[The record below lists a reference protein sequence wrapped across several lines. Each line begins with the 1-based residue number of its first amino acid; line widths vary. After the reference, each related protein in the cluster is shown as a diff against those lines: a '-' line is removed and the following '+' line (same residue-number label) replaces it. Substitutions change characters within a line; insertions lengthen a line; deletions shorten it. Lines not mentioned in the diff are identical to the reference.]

1 MELALKA
8 IAEPRRQ
15 EILRLVWSQERPA
28 GDIARHFEIS
38 RPAVSKHLRVLRE
51 AGLVDGRGHPR
62 PRRLRNTGAAGA
74 QRGPRRDP
82 RRQLRRVGP
91 LPSTAHRRGRG
102 GRSRTRSMGKDNP
115 IDEAR
120 EERRWTPNATTPNAT

>member
-8 IAEPRRQ
+8 IAEPCRQ

-51 AGLVDGRGHPR
+51 AGLVDE
-62 PRRLRNTGAAGA
+62 RRKGT
-74 QRGPRRDP
+74 QRLYSARVESLLE
-82 RRQLRRVGP
+82 LRRFLDSFWEEG
-91 LPSTAHRRGRG
+91 LLAIKHAAESGNAG
-102 GRSRTRSMGKDNP
+102 GS
-115 IDEAR
+115 A
-120 EERRWTPNATTPNAT
+120 

>member
-1 MELALKA
+1 MKLALKA

-51 AGLVDGRGHPR
+51 AGLVDE
-62 PRRLRNTGAAGA
+62 RRKGT
-74 QRGPRRDP
+74 QRLYSARVESLLE
-82 RRQLRRVGP
+82 LRRFLDSFWEEGLLAIKHAAESGKAVG
-91 LPSTAHRRGRG
+91 SA
-102 GRSRTRSMGKDNP
+102 
-115 IDEAR
+115 
-120 EERRWTPNATTPNAT
+120 